1 MVNEIQIKWLE
12 LRNLGT
18 THLTLG
24 YSQMSVLLKNLLP
37 NSNKTSVG
45 VYKHVCISLRI
56 FLIFFITDDPGCII
70 IINEVNVMYHL
81 YTMVAAI

>member
-18 THLTLG
+18 TQYNTGLYVRWVFYWKICYPT
-24 YSQMSVLLKNLLP
+24 QIKQVW
-37 NSNKTSVG
+37 
-45 VYKHVCISLRI
+45 VYTNM
-56 FLIFFITDDPGCII
+56 FAYPWEFFFFFITDDPGCII

-81 YTMVAAI
+81 YTMVVAI